1 MAKYGALQ
9 WCSTEPCSARG
20 RSTMSLFFV
29 DYRNRQALAP
39 LALRPQPSAGADWQG
54 VMRHAKQSLGW
65 SAPAWARS
73 AAVVILGIFSVIG
86 PGDAEGTTRIKISTA
101 ILVQPASQVP
111 MPIQIEPADAL
122 PSNSFV
128 RLRGLPPGV
137 SLTEG
142 FAIEAGVWA
151 VPLFGLA
158 TLEITV
164 PVDVSDQSSFL
175 VTLVDMEGTI
185 LAEATSAL
193 IVGPAVVLAP
203 ADEERAADVRVDS
216 RIENK
221 PLAFRPPRN
230 RQPTR
235 PLAELSTQD
244 RAGVEK
250 LLARGEKYLAQGNIA
265 GARAFFRHA
274 AAAGLAVG
282 ASLLAATYD
291 PVELQRLQVVG
302 LIADRDEAVKWYE
315 RARELRA
322 LADPSPFT
330 GCKC

>member
-1 MAKYGALQ
+1 
-9 WCSTEPCSARG
+9 
-20 RSTMSLFFV
+20 
-29 DYRNRQALAP
+29 
-39 LALRPQPSAGADWQG
+39 
-54 VMRHAKQSLGW
+54 MRHAKQSLGW
-65 SAPAWARS
+65 SAPAWARG
-73 AAVVILGIFSVIG
+73 AAVAILGIFSGIG
-86 PGDAEGTTRIKISTA
+86 PGDAEGTIRIKISTA

-111 MPIQIEPADAL
+111 MPIQIEPAEAL

-142 FAIEAGVWA
+142 FAIAAGVWA

-158 TLEITV
+158 TLEINV

-203 ADEERAADVRVDS
+203 ADQEPAAAVSIDS

-230 RQPTR
+230 RQLTR

-250 LLARGEKYLAQGNIA
+250 LLARGENYLAQGNIA
-265 GARAFFRHA
+265 GARAFFRRA
-274 AAAGLAVG
+274 AATGLAVG

-302 LIADRDEAVKWYE
+302 LVGDRDEAVKWYE

-322 LADPSPFT
+322 LDDPSPFA